1 MSDEDLKRQLIAQ
14 VKHQTRWIRRT
25 PMMIGA
31 FGGGLALLGLCLAS
45 GALITLGA
53 FAGVAGFG
61 AQAFL
66 WYALY
71 DEEKS

>member
-1 MSDEDLKRQLIAQ
+1 
-14 VKHQTRWIRRT
+14 
-25 PMMIGA
+25 MMIGA

-66 WYALY
+66 WYALH